1 MTEPVDRR
9 EISLL
14 LDKILRDAAKRYRS
28 AESDASRRSWAK
40 QCAGLGRVR
49 RDLLR
54 DREGEDLEKRLKTI
68 EAFVAK
74 TEESRN
80 APKER
85 PPRGWGRRSM
95 RFDEGRTR
103 T

>member
-1 MTEPVDRR
+1 MTEPMDRR

-54 DREGEDLEKRLKTI
+54 DREVEDLEKRLKTI
-68 EAFVAK
+68 EAFIASTK
-74 TEESRN
+74 PSRN
-80 APKER
+80 APKIR
-85 PPRGWGRRSM
+85 SPRGWRRRSM
-95 RFDEGRTR
+95 RVHEGRTR